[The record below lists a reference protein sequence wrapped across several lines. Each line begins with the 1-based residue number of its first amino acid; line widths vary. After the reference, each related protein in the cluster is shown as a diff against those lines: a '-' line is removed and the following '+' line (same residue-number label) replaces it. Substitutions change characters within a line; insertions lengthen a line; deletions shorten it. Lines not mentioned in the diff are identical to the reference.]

1 MKQFS
6 SLHHYVAISFICG
19 LTWLPLSKEGAT
31 AGEQIQQQPAAAS
44 GMVKRFIK
52 IYPDPSKKAMYVEAK
67 QAHGLKIDFF
77 VFDLEGTLMKHFKMK
92 TGDREKISGL
102 EKGKYVYSVF
112 SGDEEADHGEFDI
125 H

>member
-1 MKQFS
+1 M
-6 SLHHYVAISFICG
+6 
-19 LTWLPLSKEGAT
+19 TWLTPTGINEIAKEQKEKSLAT
-31 AGEQIQQQPAAAS
+31 ETVMARRF
-44 GMVKRFIK
+44 VKV
-52 IYPDPSKKAMYVEAK
+52 YPDATRKVMFVEAK
-67 QAHGLKIDFF
+67 ETRGSKIDFF